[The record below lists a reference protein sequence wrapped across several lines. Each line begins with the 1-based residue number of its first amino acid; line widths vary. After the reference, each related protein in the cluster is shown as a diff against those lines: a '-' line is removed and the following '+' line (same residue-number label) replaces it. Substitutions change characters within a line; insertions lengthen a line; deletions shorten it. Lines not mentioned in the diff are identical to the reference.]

1 MAAKIPDRQVIDP
14 RLIAATRDL
23 ELVARKLVAGVLPGM
38 HASRQPGLAREFSQY
53 RAYQPGDDPRHL
65 DWKLY
70 ARSDR
75 YFLRESEIETTVTIR
90 LLLDATESMQH
101 ADTAGPAAGLRKF
114 DLARVVAAAF
124 AWIAQAQG
132 DPIGLHAVTEGGVIS
147 MPPGQRRQPF
157 ERIVSTLERL
167 EPAGTW
173 PADPRSIAGVFAAG
187 ARTIGGADA
196 TREITIVLTDGH
208 EHADEIRAALAP
220 LRSRRHEIL
229 LLHFLGRDEID
240 FPFHGPIRFE
250 EYETGAVLETDADA
264 ARAAF
269 LADQDRHIR
278 EWRRA
283 FEGERFH
290 YLRLRTDEPL
300 DRALRG
306 YLLQRRRR

>member
-1 MAAKIPDRQVIDP
+1 MATNPPDRHVIDP
-14 RLIAATRDL
+14 RVIAATRDL
-23 ELVARKLVAGVLPGM
+23 ELVARKLVAGMLPGM

-90 LLLDATESMQH
+90 LVLDATESMRQ
-101 ADTAGPAAGLRKF
+101 ADTAGAGAGLRKF
-114 DLARVVAAAF
+114 DLARIVAAAF

-132 DPIGLHAVTEGGVIS
+132 DPIGLHAVTDGRVVTV
-147 MPPGQRRQPF
+147 PPGQHRQPF
-157 ERIVSTLERL
+157 ERIVRALARL

-173 PADPRSIAGVFAAG
+173 LSDSRSLAGAFAAG
-187 ARTIGGADA
+187 ARAGGDADA
-196 TREITIVLTDGH
+196 TREISVVLTDGH
-208 EHADEIRAALAP
+208 ERGGEIRAALAP
-220 LRSRRHEIL
+220 LRSRRHEVL
-229 LLHFLGRDEID
+229 LLHFIGRDEVE
-240 FPFHGPIRFE
+240 FPFHGPVRFE
-250 EYETGAVLETDADA
+250 EWETGVIVETDADA
-264 ARAAF
+264 ARGAYVAG
-269 LADQDRHIR
+269 QDEQLR

-290 YLRLRTDEPL
+290 YLPLRTDQPL

-306 YLLQRRRR
+306 YLVQRRRR

>member
-14 RLIAATRDL
+14 RVIAATRDL
-23 ELVARKLVAGVLPGM
+23 ELVARKLVAGALPGM

-90 LLLDATESMQH
+90 LLLDATESMQQ
-101 ADTAGPAAGLRKF
+101 ADTSGPGAGVRKF

-124 AWIAQAQG
+124 AWIAQGQG
-132 DPIGLHAVTEGGVIS
+132 DPIGLHAVTDGGVVS
-147 MPPGQRRQPF
+147 VPPGQHRQPF
-157 ERIVSTLERL
+157 QRMVNALVRL
-167 EPAGTW
+167 EPAGVW
-173 PADPRSIAGVFAAG
+173 SADPRSLTGAFAAG
-187 ARTIGGADA
+187 ARAVGGADA

-220 LRSRRHEIL
+220 LRARRHEVL
-229 LLHFLGRDEID
+229 LLHFVGRDEVE
-240 FPFHGPIRFE
+240 FPFHGPLLFE
-250 EYETGAVLETDADA
+250 EWETGHMVETDADA
-264 ARAAF
+264 ARESF
-269 LADQDRHIR
+269 LADREKHLR
-278 EWRRA
+278 EWRRVL
-283 FEGERFH
+283 EGERFQ
-290 YLRLRTDEPL
+290 YLMLRTDEPL

>member
-1 MAAKIPDRQVIDP
+1 MATNPPDRAVTDP
-14 RLIAATRDL
+14 RVIAATRDL

-90 LLLDATESMQH
+90 LLLDATESMRQ
-101 ADTAGPAAGLRKF
+101 ADLSGPGAGLRKF
-114 DLARVVAAAF
+114 DLARNVAAAF

-132 DPIGLHAVTEGGVIS
+132 DPIGLHAVTDGRIVS
-147 MPPGQRRQPF
+147 VPPGQHRQPF
-157 ERIVSTLERL
+157 ERIVRALARI
-167 EPAGTW
+167 EPAGGWLSDNRALSAALT
-173 PADPRSIAGVFAAG
+173 AG
-187 ARTIGGADA
+187 ARAGGDADA
-196 TREITIVLTDGH
+196 TREISVVLTDGH
-208 EHADEIRAALAP
+208 ERAGEIRAALAP
-220 LRSRRHEIL
+220 LRSRRHEVL
-229 LLHFLGRDEID
+229 LLHFIGRDEAE
-240 FPFHGPIRFE
+240 FPFHGPVRFE
-250 EYETGAVLETDADA
+250 EWETGVVVETDADA
-264 ARAAF
+264 ARPAF
-269 LADQDRHIR
+269 LAGQEEHLR

-290 YLRLRTDEPL
+290 YLPLRTDQPL

-306 YLLQRRRR
+306 YLIQRRRH

>member
-1 MAAKIPDRQVIDP
+1 MAAKIPDRQHIDP
-14 RLIAATRDL
+14 RVIAATRDL
-23 ELVARKLVAGVLPGM
+23 ALVARKLVAGVLPGM

-75 YFLRESEIETTVTIR
+75 YFLRESEIETTVTTR
-90 LLLDATESMQH
+90 LLLDATESMKQ
-101 ADTAGPAAGLRKF
+101 ADTTGPGAGLRKF

-132 DPIGLHAVTEGGVIS
+132 DPIGLHAVTDGGVVSI
-147 MPPGQRRQPF
+147 PPGQHRQPF
-157 ERIVSTLERL
+157 ERIVSALERL
-167 EPAGTW
+167 EPAGAW
-173 PADPRSIAGVFAAG
+173 PANARSITSVFAAG
-187 ARTIGGADA
+187 ARAIGGADA

-208 EHADEIRAALAP
+208 EHADEIRAALVP
-220 LRSRRHEIL
+220 LRARRHEVL
-229 LLHFLGRDEID
+229 LLHFIGRDELE

-250 EYETGAVLETDADA
+250 EWESGEVVQTDADA

-269 LADQDRHIR
+269 LAGQDRQVR

-290 YLRLRTDEPL
+290 YLMLRTDEPL

-306 YLLQRRRR
+306 YLLQRRRQ

>member
-14 RLIAATRDL
+14 RVIAATRDL
-23 ELVARKLVAGVLPGM
+23 ELVARRLVAGVLPGM

-90 LLLDATESMQH
+90 LLLDATESMRQ
-101 ADTAGPAAGLRKF
+101 ADTAGPGAGLRKF

-132 DPIGLHAVTEGGVIS
+132 DPIGLHAMTDGGVVS
-147 MPPGQRRQPF
+147 VPPGQHRQPF
-157 ERIVSTLERL
+157 ERIVAALERL
-167 EPAGTW
+167 EPAGAW
-173 PADPRSIAGVFAAG
+173 PVDARSIAGVFAAG
-187 ARTIGGADA
+187 ARAIGGAEA
-196 TREITIVLTDGH
+196 TREITVVLTDGH
-208 EHADEIRAALAP
+208 EHADEIRSALLP
-220 LRSRRHEIL
+220 LRARRHEVL
-229 LLHFLGRDEID
+229 LLHFVGRDELE

-250 EYETGAVLETDADA
+250 EWETGAVLETDADA
-264 ARAAF
+264 ARAAY
-269 LADQDRHIR
+269 LAGQGRQIR
-278 EWRRA
+278 DWRRVL
-283 FEGERFH
+283 EGERFH
-290 YLRLRTDEPL
+290 YLMLRTDEPL

-306 YLLQRRRR
+306 YLLQRRRH